1 MSTFAER
8 LKELRGTESQASF
21 AEAIGVNRVQYAKY
35 EAGKNVPSVDILANI
50 CRVHACSAD
59 WLLGL
64 RELGARAAVVVNG
77 SGNVV
82 ANGVK
87 ARASAVA
94 NGVHAACK
102 DCAFKKAV
110 VKLQK
115 AGLQIPGLP

>member
-1 MSTFAER
+1 M
-8 LKELRGTESQASF
+8 ASF
-21 AEAIGVNRVQYAKY
+21 ADQIGLNRVQYAKY
-35 EAGKNVPSVDILANI
+35 EAGKNIPSAEIVAKI

-64 RELGARAAVVVNG
+64 KDTGAGAAVVVNG

-82 ANGVK
+82 ANGNK
-87 ARASAVA
+87 ARASAVQG
-94 NGVHAACK
+94 GVQAACK

-110 VKLQK
+110 AKLQK